1 MNRADYHRQRKKK
14 LRLRQVLVIVIVCSS
29 ALLTALLSLR
39 VYAQITG
46 APSLTV
52 PKATIFLDADGE
64 QIGDKYS
71 QQRRYWVNLDE
82 ISPFVT
88 EALIATEDKNFY
100 QHHGFDY
107 TRIAG
112 ALLKDLKAMGKV
124 EGASTIT
131 QQYARNLYL
140 SHDKTW
146 LRKINEALY
155 AYRLETFYSKK
166 QILEGYL
173 NTVYFGHGMYGV
185 EAASRY
191 YFAKP
196 AKNLT
201 LAEAASLV
209 AIPKG
214 PSIYSPL
221 ANEKNNLGRKQLIL
235 SLMQKQNM
243 ITKSAEE
250 RAQQER
256 LSFKYGEWDN
266 GKSSAPY
273 FIDTVW
279 SEAQKLLEK
288 SGRDIEEG
296 GWTIQTTLNPYHQEA
311 AEEAIQKNLPKSGLE
326 VGFVS
331 MDPKTGYVT
340 ALVGGSEYVKSS
352 FNRATQAKRQ
362 PGSAIKPFLY
372 ATALENNFS
381 PLTFMNAEQT
391 IFTYDGGRSEY
402 EPKNVNG
409 KYAKHPISMA
419 QAIAISDNIY
429 AVKTYEEVGY
439 RKFKQML
446 GRFGLGETIQ
456 NTPSVALGTTEVS
469 LKDITSAYNTLAAE
483 GVQRKPITILSIKD
497 ADGRILYKV
506 GKKTEEKRILK
517 KEDAFVLTQ
526 LMTGMFDPVFNDYA
540 PATGISLR
548 NKQTRP
554 YAAKSG
560 TTLTDQMMLGFSPS
574 LTAGVWNG
582 YDQGKQMSSDA
593 DSRATKQIWIDF
605 MEKAHKDLPNEPFI
619 APDGVEAAIVDVET
633 GGIATKSCSRQR
645 LVYLKKKDI
654 PKKKCTDSSVLK
666 DLTKDTTDSDSW
678 SLFPFSFFQ

>member
-1 MNRADYHRQRKKK
+1 MNRAEYHRQRKKK
-14 LRLRQVLVIVIVCSS
+14 LRLRQIIVWVIVCAS
-29 ALLTALLSLR
+29 AFATALLSLR
-39 VYAQITG
+39 IYAQITG

-52 PKATIFLDADGE
+52 PKATIFLDANGD
-64 QIGDKYS
+64 QIGDKFS
-71 QQRRYWVNLDE
+71 QQRRYWVDLDE
-82 ISPFVT
+82 ISPFIT
-88 EALIATEDKNFY
+88 EALIATEDQNFY

-155 AYRLETFYSKK
+155 AYRLETFYDKDK
-166 QILEGYL
+166 ILEGYL

-191 YFAKP
+191 YFAKS
-196 AKNLT
+196 AKDLT
-201 LAEAASLV
+201 LAEAASLI

-221 ANEKNNLGRKQLIL
+221 ADEDKNHGRQQLIL

-243 ITKSAEE
+243 ISKEAKE
-250 RAQQER
+250 RAQQEKIT
-256 LSFKYGEWDN
+256 FKYDEWDSE
-266 GKSSAPY
+266 KSNAPY

-279 SEAQKLLEK
+279 AEAQKILEK
-288 SGRDIEEG
+288 KGRSIEEG
-296 GWTIQTTLNPYHQEA
+296 GWTIQTTLNPYHQQA
-311 AEEAIQKNLPKSGLE
+311 AEEAIKKNLPKSGLE
-326 VGFVS
+326 VGFIS

-340 ALVGGSEYVKSS
+340 SLVGGSQYVKSP

-381 PLTFMNAEQT
+381 PLTFMNTDQT

-409 KYAKHPISMA
+409 KFANHPLSMA
-419 QAIAISDNIY
+419 QALAISDNIY
-429 AVKTYEEVGY
+429 AVKTFEEVGY

-446 GRFGLGETIQ
+446 DRFGLGETVQ
-456 NTPSVALGTTEVS
+456 NTPSVALGTTEVT
-469 LKDITSAYNTLAAE
+469 LKDITSAYNTIAAG
-483 GVQRKPITILSIKD
+483 GVKKTPITVLSIKD
-497 ADGRILYKV
+497 ADGKVLYKLDKHKESKRV
-506 GKKTEEKRILK
+506 MKKD
-517 KEDAFVLTQ
+517 DAFILTQ

-560 TTLTDQMMLGFSPS
+560 TTLTDQMMIGFSPS

-582 YDQGKQMSSDA
+582 YDQGKQMTSDA

-605 MEKAHKDLPNEPFI
+605 MEKAQKDMPSEPFM
-619 APDGVEAAIVDVET
+619 APKGVEAAIIDVET
-633 GGIATKSCSRQR
+633 GGLATKSCSRQR
-645 LVYLKKKDI
+645 VVYLKKKDI
-654 PKKKCTDSSVLK
+654 PKKKCTDPTILK
-666 DLTKDTTDSDSW
+666 DLTKDTKDSW
-678 SLFPFSFFQ
+678 SLFPFSFFE

>member
-1 MNRADYHRQRKKK
+1 MNRAEYHRQRKKK
-14 LRLRQVLVIVIVCSS
+14 LRLRQIIVWVIVCGS
-29 ALLTALLSLR
+29 AFATALFSLR
-39 VYAQITG
+39 IYAQITG

-52 PKATIFLDADGE
+52 PKATIFLDANGD
-64 QIGDKYS
+64 QIGDKFS
-71 QQRRYWVNLDE
+71 QQRRYWVGLDE

-88 EALIATEDKNFY
+88 EALIATEDQNFY
-100 QHHGFDY
+100 NHHGFDY

-146 LRKINEALY
+146 LRKVNEALY
-155 AYRLETFYSKK
+155 AYRLETFYDKDK
-166 QILEGYL
+166 ILEGYL

-191 YFAKP
+191 YFAKS
-196 AKNLT
+196 AKDLT
-201 LAEAASLV
+201 LGEAASLI

-221 ANEKNNLGRKQLIL
+221 ANEEKNHGRQQLIL
-235 SLMQKQNM
+235 SIMQKQNM
-243 ITKSAEE
+243 ISKDAKE
-250 RAQQER
+250 RAQQEK
-256 LSFKYGEWDN
+256 LTFKYDEWDN
-266 GKSSAPY
+266 EKSNAPY

-279 SEAQKLLEK
+279 AEAQKILEK
-288 SGRDIEEG
+288 SGRRIEEG
-296 GWTIQTTLNPYHQEA
+296 GWTIQTTLNPYHQQAAEA
-311 AEEAIQKNLPKSGLE
+311 AIEKNLPKSGLE

-331 MDPKTGYVT
+331 MDPKTGYIT
-340 ALVGGSEYVKSS
+340 ALVGGSQYVKSP
-352 FNRATQAKRQ
+352 FNRAIQAKRQ

-381 PLTFMNAEQT
+381 PLTFMNTEQT

-409 KYAKHPISMA
+409 KFANHPLSMA

-429 AVKTYEEVGY
+429 AVKTFEEVGY

-446 GRFGLGETIQ
+446 DRFGIGQTVQ

-469 LKDITSAYNTLAAE
+469 LKDITSAYNTIAAG
-483 GVQRKPITILSIKD
+483 GVKRTPITVLSIKD
-497 ADGRILYKV
+497 VDGKVIYKLD
-506 GKKTEEKRILK
+506 KHKESKRILK
-517 KEDAFVLTQ
+517 KDDAFILTQ

-560 TTLTDQMMLGFSPS
+560 TTLTDQMMIGFSPS

-582 YDQGKQMSSDA
+582 YDQGKQMTSDA

-605 MEKAHKDLPNEPFI
+605 MEKAQKDMASEPFI
-619 APDGVEAAIVDVET
+619 APNGVEAAIVDVET

-645 LVYLKKKDI
+645 VVYLKKKDV
-654 PKKKCTDSSVLK
+654 PKKKCTDPTILK
-666 DLTKDTTDSDSW
+666 DLTKDTDESW
-678 SLFPFSFFQ
+678 SLFPFSFFE

>member
-1 MNRADYHRQRKKK
+1 MNRAEHQRQRKRKQRLKK
-14 LRLRQVLVIVIVCSS
+14 IVIWVIVCGS
-29 ALLTALLSLR
+29 AVASALLSLR
-39 VYAQITG
+39 IYAQITG

-52 PKATIFLDADGE
+52 PKATVFLDADGA
-64 QIGDKYS
+64 QLGDKFA
-71 QQRRYWVNLDE
+71 QQRRYWVDLDE

-88 EALIATEDKNFY
+88 KALIATEDQDFY
-100 QHHGFDY
+100 SHNGFDY

-112 ALLKDLKAMGKV
+112 ALFKDIKAMKKV

-155 AYRLETFYSKK
+155 AYRLETFYSKD

-191 YFAKP
+191 YFAKS
-196 AKNLT
+196 AKDLT
-201 LAEAASLV
+201 LPEAASLI

-221 ANEKNNLGRKQLIL
+221 ANEEKNHDRQQLIL
-235 SLMQKQNM
+235 ALMQKQNM
-243 ITKSAEE
+243 ITKEAKE
-250 RAQQER
+250 RAQQTR
-256 LSFKYGEWDN
+256 LSFKYDEWDS
-266 GKSSAPY
+266 GKTSAPY

-279 SEAQKLLEK
+279 AEAQKILEK
-288 SGRDIEEG
+288 NGRSIEEG
-296 GWTIQTTLNPYHQEA
+296 GWTIQTTLNTSHQKA
-311 AEEAIQKNLPKSGLE
+311 AEEAIEKNLPNSGLQ
-326 VGFVS
+326 VGFIS
-331 MDPKTGYVT
+331 MDPKTGYIT
-340 ALVGGSEYVKSS
+340 ALVGGSQYAKSP
-352 FNRATQAKRQ
+352 FNRVTQAKRQ

-372 ATALENNFS
+372 ATALEDNFS
-381 PLTFMNAEQT
+381 PLTFMDAEKT

-409 KYAKHPISMA
+409 KYANHPLSLA
-419 QAIAISDNIY
+419 QALAISDNIY
-429 AVKTYEEVGY
+429 AVKTYEEIGY

-446 GRFGLGETIQ
+446 DRFGIGETLQ
-456 NTPSVALGTTEVS
+456 NTPSVALGTTEVT
-469 LKDITSAYNTLAAE
+469 LKNITSAYNTIAAG
-483 GVQRKPITILSIKD
+483 GVKRTPISVLSIKD
-497 ADGRILYKV
+497 SDGKVLYKV
-506 GKKTEEKRILK
+506 KKQRGSKRVLK
-517 KEDAFVLTQ
+517 KDDNFILTQ

-540 PATGISLR
+540 PATGISIR

-560 TTLTDQMMLGFSPS
+560 TTLTDQMMIGFSPT

-582 YDQGKQMSSDA
+582 YDQGKQMTSEA

-605 MEKAHKDLPNEPFI
+605 MESAHKDLPSEPFI
-619 APDGVEAAIVDVET
+619 APNGVEAAIVDVET

-645 LVYLKKKDI
+645 LVYVKKKDV
-654 PKKKCTDSSVLK
+654 PKKKCTDPSIVK
-666 DLTKDTTDSDSW
+666 DLTRETDDSW
-678 SLFPFSFFQ
+678 SLFPFSLFE